1 MPAISH
7 STEGITMVISYRL
20 KLAVV
25 FSAFFFLQ
33 SAAAQKGGKGGN
45 VNGTANV
52 PVMTPPNTPD
62 ITLQRQ
68 PIFISGKV
76 LLDGGMTPPEPV
88 LIERVCNGMARR
100 EGYTD
105 GKGHFEFQLGQNNGI
120 QDASESSVDPLQ
132 TTGMMG
138 DSKST
143 QDSRRIAQ
151 LMGCELRAVLPGFR
165 SSTVMMRLED
175 NFGQLNVGTIFL
187 RRMDNVAGSTISLT
201 TMQAPKDAR
210 HAFEKAQK
218 DLAQKKEQEAEK
230 ELDKAVTVFPR
241 FAAAWSLLGEVHEH
255 QNLLDQAQKDYT
267 EAISADPVFVN
278 PYFGLA
284 SIAVHQK
291 KWQDTVK
298 FTAQLEKLN
307 PFAYPIAYLYSAAAN
322 FYLGNLDAA
331 EEKARKFESLDTD
344 HRRPDVALL
353 LSNILEGKHD
363 YAGAAQ
369 QMRDYL
375 TRIPNAPNAT
385 ALQAEVSRLEN
396 LSVQKQAAGTNK

>member
-1 MPAISH
+1 
-7 STEGITMVISYRL
+7 MVISSRFMF
-20 KLAVV
+20 V
-25 FSAFFFLQ
+25 FVLGAFTCLQ
-33 SAAAQKGGKGGN
+33 SAVAQKGGKGN
-45 VNGTANV
+45 ANGAPNI
-52 PVMTPPNTPD
+52 PALTPPNQPD
-62 ITLQRQ
+62 VTLQRQ

-76 LLDGGMTPPEPV
+76 LLDGGMAPPESV

-105 GKGHFEFQLGQNNGI
+105 AKGHFEFQLGQNNGI

-132 TTGMMG
+132 STSMMSG
-138 DSKST
+138 NKQ
-143 QDSRRIAQ
+143 QDSRRMAQ
-151 LMGCELRAVLPGFR
+151 LMGCELRAVLPGFH
-165 SSTVMMRLED
+165 STNVMMRLED

-187 RRMDNVAGSTISLT
+187 KRMDNVAGSTISLT

-218 DLAQKKEQEAEK
+218 ELAQKKVEDAEK
-230 ELDKAVTVFPR
+230 ELDKAVQEFPK
-241 FAAAWSLLGEVHEH
+241 FAAAWSLLGEIHEH
-255 QNLLDQAQKDYT
+255 QNQLEQAQKDYSQ
-267 EAISADPVFVN
+267 AIASDPVFVN
-278 PYFGLA
+278 PYFGMA

-298 FTAQLEKLN
+298 FTGQVEKLN
-307 PFAYPIAYLYSAAAN
+307 PFAYPLSYLYSAAAN

-353 LSNILEGKHD
+353 MSNILEGKHD

-369 QMRDYL
+369 KMRDYL
-375 TRIPNAPNAT
+375 ARIPNAPNAT
-385 ALQAEVSRLEN
+385 ALQAEANRLQN
-396 LSVQKQAAGTNK
+396 LSAQKQAVNTGK

>member
-1 MPAISH
+1 
-7 STEGITMVISYRL
+7 MVTSYRL
-20 KLAVV
+20 RLAVV
-25 FSAFFFLQ
+25 FCAFILLQ
-33 SAAAQKGGKGGN
+33 SAFAQKGGKGGN
-45 VNGTANV
+45 PGSTANV
-52 PVMTPPNTPD
+52 PAMAPPNTPD
-62 ITLQRQ
+62 VTLQRQ

-76 LLDGGMTPPEPV
+76 LLDGGMAPPEPV

-132 TTGMMG
+132 NNGMMG
-138 DSKST
+138 DSKSS
-143 QDSRRIAQ
+143 QDSRRMAQ
-151 LMGCELRAVLPGFR
+151 LMGCELRAVLPGFH
-165 SSTVMMRLED
+165 STNVMMRLED

-187 RRMDNVAGSTISLT
+187 RRMENVAGSTISLT

-218 DLAQKKEQEAEK
+218 DLAQKKTTEAEK
-230 ELDKAVTVFPR
+230 GLDKAVAQFPH
-241 FAAAWSLLGEVHEH
+241 FAAAWSLLGEIHER

-284 SIAVHQK
+284 AIAVHQK

-298 FTAQLEKLN
+298 FTAQCEKLN
-307 PFAYPIAYLYSAAAN
+307 PFAFPIAYLYSAAAN

-331 EEKARKFESLDTD
+331 EEKARKFESMDTD

-353 LSNILEGKHD
+353 LSNILEGKRD

-375 TRIPNAPNAT
+375 TRSPNAPNAT
-385 ALQAEVSRLEN
+385 ALQGEVSRLEN
-396 LSVQKQAAGTNK
+396 LSLQKQAVGTNK

>member
-1 MPAISH
+1 M
-7 STEGITMVISYRL
+7 EGITMVISSRL
-20 KLAVV
+20 RLAVV
-25 FSAFFFLQ
+25 LSAFIFLQ
-33 SAAAQKGGKGGN
+33 SAVAQKGGKGN
-45 VNGTANV
+45 SNGTATI
-52 PVMTPPNTPD
+52 PTMTPPNQPD
-62 ITLQRQ
+62 LTLQRQ
-68 PIFISGKV
+68 PIFISGRV
-76 LLDGGMTPPEPV
+76 LLDGGMAPPEAV

-132 TTGMMG
+132 NNSMLG
-138 DSKST
+138 DSKSS
-143 QDSRRIAQ
+143 QDSRRMAQ
-151 LMGCELRAVLPGFR
+151 LMGCELRAVLPGFH

-187 RRMDNVAGSTISLT
+187 RRIDNVAGSTISLT

-218 DLAQKKEQEAEK
+218 DLAQKKIADAEK
-230 ELDKAVTVFPR
+230 ELDKAVQLFPH
-241 FAAAWSLLGEVHEH
+241 FAAAWSLLGEIHER
-255 QNLLDQAQKDYT
+255 QNQLEQAQKDYT
-267 EAISADPVFVN
+267 EAISADSVFVS

-298 FTAQLEKLN
+298 FTEQMEKLN
-307 PFAYPIAYLYSAAAN
+307 PFAFPLAYLYSAAAN

-331 EEKARKFESLDTD
+331 EQKARKFESLDTD

-369 QMRDYL
+369 MMRSYL
-375 TRIPNAPNAT
+375 ERIPNAPNAT
-385 ALQAEVSRLEN
+385 ALQAEANRLQN
-396 LSVQKQAAGTNK
+396 LSAQKQAVNTNK

>member
-1 MPAISH
+1 
-7 STEGITMVISYRL
+7 MVSYRL

-25 FSAFFFLQ
+25 FSAFLLLQ
-33 SAAAQKGGKGGN
+33 SATAQKGGGKGGN
-45 VNGTANV
+45 PNGTTNV
-52 PVMTPPNTPD
+52 PPMAPPNTPD

-76 LLDGGMTPPEPV
+76 MLDGGMAPPEPV

-132 TTGMMG
+132 TNGMMG
-138 DSKST
+138 DSKSG
-143 QDSRRIAQ
+143 QDSRRMAQ
-151 LMGCELRAVLPGFR
+151 LMGCELRAVLPGYR
-165 SSTVMMRLED
+165 SNNVMMRLED

-218 DLAQKKEQEAEK
+218 DLAQKKVQDAEK
-230 ELDKAVTVFPR
+230 ELDRAVTLFPR
-241 FAAAWSLLGEVHEH
+241 FAAAWSLFGEIHEH

-267 EAISADPVFVN
+267 QAISADPVFVN

-284 SIAVHQK
+284 VIAVHQK

-298 FTAQLEKLN
+298 YTAQLEKLN

-344 HRRPDVALL
+344 HRRPDIALL
-353 LSNILEGKHD
+353 LSNILEGKRD

-369 QMRDYL
+369 KMRDYL
-375 TRIPNAPNAT
+375 ARIPNAPNAT
-385 ALQAEVSRLEN
+385 ALQAEASRLEN
-396 LSVQKQAAGTNK
+396 LSLQKQAVDTNK

>member
-1 MPAISH
+1 
-7 STEGITMVISYRL
+7 MVISSRFMF
-20 KLAVV
+20 VV
-25 FSAFFFLQ
+25 VLGVFTFLQ
-33 SAAAQKGGKGGN
+33 SAVAQKGGKGN
-45 VNGTANV
+45 ANGAPNI
-52 PVMTPPNTPD
+52 PALTPPNQPD
-62 ITLQRQ
+62 VTLQRQ

-76 LLDGGMTPPEPV
+76 LLDGGMAPPESV

-105 GKGHFEFQLGQNNGI
+105 AKGHFEFQLGQNNGI

-132 TTGMMG
+132 NTSMMSG
-138 DSKST
+138 NKQ
-143 QDSRRIAQ
+143 QDSRRMAQ
-151 LMGCELRAVLPGFR
+151 LMGCELRAVLPGFH
-165 SSTVMMRLED
+165 STNVMMRLED

-187 RRMDNVAGSTISLT
+187 KRMDNVAGSTISLT

-218 DLAQKKEQEAEK
+218 ELAQKKVEDAEK
-230 ELDKAVTVFPR
+230 ELDKAVQEFPT
-241 FAAAWSLLGEVHEH
+241 FAAAWSLLGEIHEH
-255 QNLLDQAQKDYT
+255 QNQLEQAQKDYSQ
-267 EAISADPVFVN
+267 AIAADPVFVN
-278 PYFGLA
+278 PYFGMA

-298 FTAQLEKLN
+298 FTGQVEKLN
-307 PFAYPIAYLYSAAAN
+307 PFAYPLSYLYSAAAN

-331 EEKARKFESLDTD
+331 EEKAHKFESLDTD

-353 LSNILEGKHD
+353 MSNILEGKHD

-369 QMRDYL
+369 KMRDYL

-385 ALQAEVSRLEN
+385 ALQAEASRLEN
-396 LSVQKQAAGTNK
+396 LSAQKQAVNTGK

>member
-1 MPAISH
+1 
-7 STEGITMVISYRL
+7 MVISSRF

-25 FSAFFFLQ
+25 LGTFIFLQ
-33 SAAAQKGGKGGN
+33 SAVAQKGGKGGS
-45 VNGTANV
+45 NGTANI
-52 PVMTPPNTPD
+52 PALPPPNSPD
-62 ITLQRQ
+62 ISLQRQ

-76 LLDGGMTPPEPV
+76 LLDGGMAPPEAV
-88 LIERVCNGMARR
+88 MIERVCNGMARR

-132 TTGMMG
+132 NNGMMG
-138 DSKST
+138 DSKSS
-143 QDSRRIAQ
+143 QDSRRMAQ
-151 LMGCELRAVLPGFR
+151 LMGCELRAVLPGFH
-165 SSTVMMRLED
+165 STAVLMRLED

-218 DLAQKKEQEAEK
+218 DIAQKKIADGEK
-230 ELDKAVTVFPR
+230 ELEKAVQLFPH
-241 FAAAWSLLGEVHEH
+241 FAAAWSLLGEIHER

-267 EAISADPVFVN
+267 EAISADPVFVS

-284 SIAVHQK
+284 AISVHQK

-298 FTAQLEKLN
+298 LTGQVEKLN
-307 PFAYPIAYLYSAAAN
+307 PFAFPLAYLYSAAAN

-344 HRRPDVALL
+344 HRRPDIALL
-353 LSNILEGKHD
+353 MSNILEGKHD

-369 QMRDYL
+369 KMRDYL
-375 TRIPNAPNAT
+375 ARIPNAPNAT
-385 ALQAEVSRLEN
+385 ALQAEASRLEN
-396 LSVQKQAAGTNK
+396 LSVQKQAANTNK